1 MRKTLK
7 LAEMSF
13 SVKRTLTQ
21 ALMHAL
27 LNIRERKV
35 PDITDSFW
43 TQVIHVAEV
52 ILQYDCAVCHL
63 SVSTLRA

>member
-1 MRKTLK
+1 MEDTRRTIK

-13 SVKRTLTQ
+13 SVTEL
-21 ALMHAL
+21 LMHAL

-52 ILQYDCAVCHL
+52 ILQYDYAVCHL
-63 SVSTLRA
+63 SMLTLRA